1 MSPLVGSAVST
12 AVERLQR
19 AADAVND
26 LGTVMIV
33 EDEAIIAMSLEEGL
47 SDEGF
52 RVVGPFSACA
62 EALAFLEAE
71 IPQCAILDAQLS
83 DGTCLELAR
92 ELQRREVPFLI
103 YSGVGGFEARAPELR
118 GVTWIE
124 KPAPVDVVVEATR
137 RLRRA
142 GATRGGRPCTESSG
156 WRTRI

>member
-1 MSPLVGSAVST
+1 MRWARGTSRASG
-12 AVERLQR
+12 

-47 SDEGF
+47 SDEG
-52 RVVGPFSACA
+52 VQVLGPFSACA

-71 IPQCAILDAQLS
+71 IPQCAILEAQLS

-103 YSGVGGFEARAPELR
+103 YSGIGGFEARAPELR
-118 GVTWIE
+118 CVTWIE
-124 KPAPVDVVVEATR
+124 KPPLST
-137 RLRRA
+137 
-142 GATRGGRPCTESSG
+142 
-156 WRTRI
+156 W